1 MQDFETLN
9 FASPIKEYKP
19 GDIMRCR
26 IIGKQAG
33 GYNLVLPDS
42 DIREAFL
49 PTSVHLVLGDYVE
62 VFFVCTDGK
71 RIFLSMTEEE
81 FRKRMQ
87 LRAEKLDQY
96 PS

>member
-1 MQDFETLN
+1 
-9 FASPIKEYKP
+9 
-19 GDIMRCR
+19 
-26 IIGKQAG
+26 
-33 GYNLVLPDS
+33 LVLPDG

-49 PTSVHLVLGDYVE
+49 PTSVHLFTGDYVE